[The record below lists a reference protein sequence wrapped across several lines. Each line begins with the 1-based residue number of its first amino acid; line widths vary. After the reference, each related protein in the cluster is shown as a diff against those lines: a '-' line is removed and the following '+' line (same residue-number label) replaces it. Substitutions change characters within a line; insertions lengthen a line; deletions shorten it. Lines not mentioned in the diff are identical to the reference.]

1 MNSPLMFGEWLRQ
14 RRDGLGLTR
23 KEFAKRVGCS
33 VSTLRKIENDER
45 RPSGQIAE
53 LMANCLDIPTSEQ
66 STFVRV
72 ARGEL
77 NVDRLPPVSKLVAHP
92 DISSPKTNLP
102 ISPTPLIG
110 RQREV
115 DELIHLLHDPQCRL
129 LTLVGPGGIGKT
141 RLAIET
147 ASRMQDDFADGVCF
161 VPLAPVNS
169 TRFIVPVIADTIGF
183 AFQGAN
189 PTDPKTQLI
198 GYLKGKQIL
207 LLIDNLEH
215 LLADP
220 GIELL
225 ADLLANAPK
234 LKLLATS
241 RESLGLQ
248 GEWVFEVKGLPI
260 PESGQEKESVQNTS
274 VELFLQR
281 ARRAHVGF
289 NMMPED
295 IPVILRICQLVE
307 GMPLGI
313 ELAAAWVR
321 TLACEEIA
329 KEIELGLDFLN
340 VSARDLPAR
349 HRSMRAVF
357 DHSWKLL
364 TEEEQGVLLRLSV
377 FKGGF
382 HREAAEQVAGAKLS
396 VLSTLVT
403 KSLVRRNGDR
413 RYDLHELIRQFAAE
427 QFANHPEERA
437 ATYMRHGS
445 YYLTYFGHTD
455 ARLRSSAQRETLA
468 ELTAE
473 MDNFRAAWEWGISS
487 GEFALV
493 KGIMRTLT
501 LLYDS
506 RGWYQEGID
515 TLDRA
520 AAVLE
525 TNYGGPPLERTA
537 QATLGHILATR
548 SMLVSRLG
556 QYEQARAG
564 LERSLEILRPLN
576 ELSVMV
582 EPLYSLGEVMELT
595 GDYARALELYSEGLE
610 IATAI
615 SDRWFAALFL
625 TCRIGLVGIT
635 QLIVKPEITHEQ
647 LQSVVS
653 EWRAI
658 GDPRFTAIG
667 LNSLFWS
674 ALRLERYDEARAA
687 LEESIE
693 LSLSVGD
700 RWVLGF
706 AYRGLGIIAQAQG
719 EHAKAVGM
727 FRKGLDTF
735 NELGARQD
743 VARALADMSRSIFA
757 LGNDAEAER
766 NWYESLSIAMETRG
780 IFIAL
785 EALVGLAS
793 LQAKQGDTEHALEM
807 LLIVLKH
814 PVITHETRKR
824 ATRLRV
830 EVELQL
836 TSGQVDTVRARSQAK
851 TLESVV
857 GEILKQTG

>member
-1 MNSPLMFGEWLRQ
+1 
-14 RRDGLGLTR
+14 
-23 KEFAKRVGCS
+23 
-33 VSTLRKIENDER
+33 
-45 RPSGQIAE
+45 
-53 LMANCLDIPTSEQ
+53 
-66 STFVRV
+66 
-72 ARGEL
+72 
-77 NVDRLPPVSKLVAHP
+77 
-92 DISSPKTNLP
+92 
-102 ISPTPLIG
+102 
-110 RQREV
+110 
-115 DELIHLLHDPQCRL
+115 
-129 LTLVGPGGIGKT
+129 
-141 RLAIET
+141 
-147 ASRMQDDFADGVCF
+147 
-161 VPLAPVNS
+161 
-169 TRFIVPVIADTIGF
+169 
-183 AFQGAN
+183 
-189 PTDPKTQLI
+189 
-198 GYLKGKQIL
+198 
-207 LLIDNLEH
+207 
-215 LLADP
+215 LADP

-225 ADLLANAPK
+225 ADLLANSSQ

-260 PESGQEKESVQNTS
+260 PKRGQEKESVQNTS

-289 NMMPED
+289 NVMAED
-295 IPVILRICQLVE
+295 YPSIFRICQMVD

-321 TLACEEIA
+321 TLACEDIA
-329 KEIELGLDFLN
+329 NQIERGLDFLN

-349 HRSMRAVF
+349 HHSMRAVF

-382 HREAAEQVAGAKLS
+382 QHEAAEQVAGAKLS
-396 VLSTLVT
+396 ALSTLVT
-403 KSLVRRNGDR
+403 KSLVRRSGDH
-413 RYDLHELIRQFAAE
+413 RYDMHELIRQFAAE
-427 QFANHPEERA
+427 QLSNRPEERV
-437 ATYMRHGS
+437 ATRVRHARF
-445 YYLTYFGHTD
+445 YLTYFGQAD
-455 ARLRSSAQRETLA
+455 VRLRSSAQRETLT

-473 MDNFRAAWEWGISS
+473 MDNFRAAWEWEISS

-493 KGIMRTLT
+493 KGTMRTLT

-525 TNYGGPPLERTA
+525 TNHGGPPLERTA
-537 QATLGHILATR
+537 QTTLGHILATR

-556 QYEQARAG
+556 QYEQARVG
-564 LERSLEILRPLN
+564 LERSLDILRPLN

-595 GDYARALELYSEGLE
+595 GDYAKALELYSEGLE
-610 IATAI
+610 VATAI
-615 SDRWFAALFL
+615 GDRWFAALCL

-635 QLIVKPEITHEQ
+635 QMIVEPEVTYEGM
-647 LQSVVS
+647 QSVVS

-667 LNSLFWS
+667 LNSLYWS
-674 ALRLERYDEARAA
+674 ALRLGRYEEARAA

-693 LSLSVGD
+693 LSISVGD
-700 RWVLGF
+700 RWALGF
-706 AYRGLGIIAQAQG
+706 AYRGLGIIAQVQG

-735 NELGARQD
+735 TEIGVRQD
-743 VARALADMSRSIFA
+743 VARALADMSRSVLA

-766 NWYESLSIAMETRG
+766 GWRESLRIAMETGG

-793 LQAKQGDTEHALEM
+793 LQAKHGDIEHALE
-807 LLIVLKH
+807 LVLIVLDH

-824 ATRLRV
+824 ATQLRD
-830 EVELQL
+830 QL
-836 TSGQVDTVRARSQAK
+836 EGQLAQIQIENIQANAAGK

-857 GEILKQTG
+857 GKLLK